1 MFFFISREIQSKMYF
16 HIYFQQEM
24 HVMGRKFQNPVGLAA
39 GFDKHGEAVDGLY
52 RLGFGFVEVG
62 TVTPKAQDGNPKPRV
77 FRLKSDEA
85 VINRY
90 GYISATKTFFVI
102 YDVCFYSL

>member
-1 MFFFISREIQSKMYF
+1 MYF
-16 HIYFQQEM
+16 HIYFHQEV
-24 HVMGRKFQNPVGLAA
+24 HVMGQKFQNPVGLAA

-52 RLGFGFVEVG
+52 KLGFGFVEVG

-77 FRLKSDEA
+77 FRLESDQA

-90 GYISATKTFFVI
+90 GYISATKTNPLLYVSKLSEYNFWRPFFSFI
-102 YDVCFYSL
+102 I